1 MSVNYEIKSQ
11 LAKLLATE
19 DLLVEHKKV
28 ETASFNVDTRV
39 LTLPMWDKA
48 SNGIYDLLV
57 AHEVGHALFTPNIDW
72 IEKVNIPPMFV
83 NIVEDARIEKLM
95 KRKYAGLPKTF
106 YRGYKELNDEDF
118 FSIEDHGVD
127 KYGLADKVNLY
138 FKIGNFVDISFDGI
152 EETHIVS
159 LISNAETF
167 DEVLEA
173 SEILYKYCK
182 NEKEEQSKV
191 KNLDEHEKPQG
202 SSSGESEDTEQDS
215 DPDSDPDFD
224 QNTEESDEE
233 MTHEEMLDEAQKRE
247 DSNSEEPEVET
258 MNSLDQKLKSLNTLS
273 GEETQYLEIPKL
285 DMDNFIISNSIIHKQ
300 IDEHFRI
307 VSDESDTIF
316 EYSDNEYLKFRKSAQ
331 KEVNY
336 LVKEFE
342 CKKSADAYARSFTS
356 RTGVLDTSKLHTYRF
371 NEDLFKKV
379 NIVPDGKNHGLIF
392 IIDWSGSMGNCILD
406 TIKQLF
412 NLVWFCQ
419 KVKIPFDVYAFSNAY
434 KCVEYDDEGKSVYPK
449 QHHDREVGKFFIPE
463 DVCMINLL
471 TSGLNNKNFE
481 KQMLNVWRNTFAM
494 RYYAGYH
501 NHHRLGLGGTPL
513 NEALVSLHQIIPQF
527 QKRNGVQKVQCV
539 VLTDGEGAAMRTFK
553 KVKSYYDGTDDIRSW
568 SISHNAYLRN
578 RKTGHVY
585 KIPSQYN
592 EFTDILLKDLRQSF
606 KNTNFIGIRILGG
619 SDFGRMN
626 RTYNG
631 YTDDAGKIMASW
643 KKNKS
648 AVFYN
653 SGYNAYF
660 MLATNALQMDSEFE
674 VSDNATK
681 VQIKNAFQKSLKSK
695 KMNKKILSEFV
706 ELVA

>member
-1 MSVNYEIKSQ
+1 MPVNYEIKSQ

-48 SNGIYDLLV
+48 SNGVYDLLV

-72 IEKVNIPPMFV
+72 TEKVNVPPMFV

-95 KRKYAGLPKTF
+95 KRKYPGLPKTF

-118 FSIEDHGVD
+118 FSIEEHGVD

-138 FKIGNFVDISFDGI
+138 FKIGNFVDISFDSI

-159 LISNAETF
+159 LINNAETF

-182 NEKEEQSKV
+182 NEKQEQSKV
-191 KNLDEHEKPQG
+191 KNLDEHEKEQG
-202 SSSGESEDTEQDS
+202 SASGETEDTEQDTEQVS
-215 DPDSDPDFD
+215 DQTDFN
-224 QNTEESDEE
+224 QEESSNQESEEVDESDSYGGTDNDEE
-233 MTHEEMLDEAQKRE
+233 PQ
-247 DSNSEEPEVET
+247 VET
-258 MNSLDQKLKSLNTLS
+258 MNSLDQKLKNLSTLE
-273 GEETQYLEIPKL
+273 GYDTQYLEVPEIDL
-285 DMDNFIISNSIIHKQ
+285 DNFIISNSKIHEQ
-300 IDEHFRI
+300 IDEHFNTMEDDFDYVDGKYR
-307 VSDESDTIF
+307 EF
-316 EYSDNEYLKFRKSAQ
+316 KRSAQ

-356 RTGVLDTSKLHTYRF
+356 RTGVLDTSKLHTYKY
-371 NEDLFKKV
+371 NEDLFRKV

-392 IIDWSGSMGNCILD
+392 IIDWSGSMGHYMMD

-419 KVKIPFDVYAFSNAY
+419 KVKIPFDVYAFSNSY
-434 KCVEYDDEGKSVYPK
+434 KCVEYDEDGNSVYPK
-449 QHHDREVGKFFIPE
+449 AHHDREVGKFYIPD
-463 DVCMINLL
+463 DVCLINLL

-481 KQMLNVWRNTFAM
+481 KQMLNVWRNVYAM
-494 RYYAGYH
+494 RFYTGFQPY
-501 NHHRLGLGGTPL
+501 HRLSLGGTPL
-513 NEALVSLHQIIPQF
+513 NEALISLHQIIPQF
-527 QKRNGVQKVQCV
+527 KKDNGVQKVQCI
-539 VLTDGEGAAMRTFK
+539 VLTDGEGGHLRTFK
-553 KVKSYYDGTDDIRSW
+553 KVKSYYNGSDDIRSW
-568 SISHNAYLRN
+568 TISYNAYLRN
-578 RKTGHVY
+578 RKTGYVY
-585 KIPSQYN
+585 KVPEQFN
-592 EFTDILLKDLRQSF
+592 AFTDMLLTDLRQSF
-606 KNTNFIGIRILGG
+606 KDTNFIGIRILGG

-626 RTYNG
+626 RIYNVNIEEN
-631 YTDDAGKIMASW
+631 GKMLNTW
-643 KKNKS
+643 KKQKS

-653 SGYNAYF
+653 SGYHAYF
-660 MLATNALQMDSEFE
+660 MLSTNALQNDSQFE

-695 KMNKKILSEFV
+695 KMNKKILTEFV

>member
-48 SNGIYDLLV
+48 SNGVYDLLV

-72 IEKVNIPPMFV
+72 TEKVNIPPMFV

-118 FSIEDHGVD
+118 FSIEEHGVD

-138 FKIGNFVDISFDGI
+138 FKIGNFVDISFDSI
-152 EETHIVS
+152 EESHIVS

-182 NEKEEQSKV
+182 NEKDQQSKV
-191 KNLDEHEKPQG
+191 KNLDEHEKSQG
-202 SSSGESEDTEQDS
+202 SASEDTEDTEQDTEQVS
-215 DPDSDPDFD
+215 DQTDSN
-224 QNTEESDEE
+224 QEESSNQESEEVDENDSYGGTNSDEE
-233 MTHEEMLDEAQKRE
+233 PQ
-247 DSNSEEPEVET
+247 VET
-258 MNSLDQKLKSLNTLS
+258 MNSLDQKLKNLSTLDS
-273 GEETQYLEIPKL
+273 YETQYLEIPEIDL
-285 DMDNFIISNSIIHKQ
+285 DNFIVSNSKIHEQ
-300 IDEHFRI
+300 IDEYFNTLE
-307 VSDESDTIF
+307 VDFD
-316 EYSDNEYLKFRKSAQ
+316 YVDGKYNEFKRSAQ

-342 CKKSADAYARSFTS
+342 CRKSADAYARSTVS
-356 RTGVLDTSKLHTYRF
+356 RTGVLDTTKLHTYRY

-379 NIVPDGKNHGLIF
+379 SVVPDGKNHGLIF
-392 IIDWSGSMGNCILD
+392 IIDWSGSMGHYMMD

-419 KVKIPFDVYAFSNAY
+419 KVKIPFDVYAFSNSY
-434 KCVEYDDEGKSVYPK
+434 KCVEYDENGNSVYPK
-449 QHHDREVGKFFIPE
+449 AHHDREVGKFYVPD
-463 DVCMINLL
+463 DVCLINLL

-481 KQMLNVWRNTFAM
+481 KQMLNIWRNVYAM
-494 RYYAGYH
+494 RFYAGFQPY
-501 NHHRLGLGGTPL
+501 HRLSLGGTPL
-513 NEALVSLHQIIPQF
+513 NEALISLHQIIPQF
-527 QKRNGVQKVQCV
+527 KTDNGVQKVQCI
-539 VLTDGEGAAMRTFK
+539 VLTDGEGGHLRTFK
-553 KVKSYYDGTDDIRSW
+553 KVKSYYDGSDDIRPW
-568 SISHNAYLRN
+568 TISYNAYLRN
-578 RKTGHVY
+578 RKTGYVY
-585 KIPSQYN
+585 KVPERYN
-592 EFTDILLKDLRQSF
+592 EFTDMLLTDLRQSF
-606 KNTNFIGIRILGG
+606 KDTNFIGIRILGG

-626 RTYNG
+626 RAYNTNTEQ
-631 YTDDAGKIMASW
+631 YEKVMNIW
-643 KKNKS
+643 RKQKS

-653 SGYNAYF
+653 SGYHAYF
-660 MLATNALQMDSEFE
+660 MLSTNALQNDVQFE

-681 VQIKNAFQKSLKSK
+681 AQIRTAFKRSLSTK
-695 KMNKKILSEFV
+695 KMNKKILTEFV